1 MNNNLHPQLQK
12 CHEKFNL
19 QNSTPLFDYSET
31 VYEDVYKKPLTIK
44 CLKCNTYFEQ
54 FYQNHLRGA
63 KTKCKCRAE
72 KRKLKL
78 IEEEKQA
85 LIRKSEREEKRRLKL
100 IEDEK
105 RKSERE
111 EKRRLKLIEE
121 EKQALIHKSE
131 REEKRRLK
139 LIEEEKQALI
149 RKSEQEEK
157 RRLKLIEDEKRK
169 IAREKKKQIEN
180 QNRLLL
186 FIEKAQA
193 INDNI
198 NEFNYNKVELKLI
211 KNKQWA
217 LNIKCNN
224 CGEYFDQRTDKHL
237 EGQGH
242 KKCRSHVH
250 NIETY
255 RGKPTT
261 LYYVKVHNTEVKN
274 LYKIGLTMTSIKQ
287 RFSKEKNNSLIQQI
301 EEIKTWRFEDG
312 ADAFLKEQEIIKSYK
327 SIKYDYQEN
336 GELLKAGNSELFTE
350 NILNEIVPFI
360 ELF

>member
-1 MNNNLHPQLQK
+1 MNTNLHTQLQK

-19 QNSTPLFDYSET
+19 QNSTTLYDYSET
-31 VYEDVYKKPLTIK
+31 VYEKASKKLQIK
-44 CLKCNTYFEQ
+44 CVICNNHFTQ
-54 FYQNHLRGA
+54 FYQNHLRGDRPN
-63 KTKCKCRAE
+63 CNCLEE
-72 KRKLKL
+72 KRRLKF
-78 IEEEKQA
+78 EQEKQA

-111 EKRRLKLIEE
+111 EKRRLKLIED
-121 EKQALIHKSE
+121 
-131 REEKRRLK
+131 EKR
-139 LIEEEKQALI
+139 KQ
-149 RKSEQEEK
+149 E
-157 RRLKLIEDEKRK
+157 RK
-169 IAREKKKQIEN
+169 IAREKQKQIEEEK
-180 QNRLLL
+180 RLHL

-193 INDNI
+193 ISDNI
-198 NEFNYNKVELKLI
+198 NEFNYDKVKLKIINKPR
-211 KNKQWA
+211 WA
-217 LNIKCNN
+217 LNIKCNSCN
-224 CGEYFDQRTDKHL
+224 EYFDQRVDKHL

-242 KKCRSHVH
+242 KKCRSHMH

-255 RGKPTT
+255 RGRPTI
-261 LYYVKVHNTEVKN
+261 LYYVKVNNTEVNN

-287 RFSKEKNNSLIQQI
+287 RFSNENNNPFIQQI